1 MNARNQATSPVTT
14 IILDTVASAIDLVTE
29 FNGNYDMYC
38 SYLGQFGTGTKK
50 GVRHAVCIA
59 PVSFAVLSNVEV

>member
-1 MNARNQATSPVTT
+1 MNARNQATSSVTT
-14 IILDTVASAIDLVTE
+14 IILDTLDKAIETCVE

-38 SYLGQFGTGTKK
+38 SYLGQFATGTNKK

-59 PVSFAVLSNVEV
+59 PVSFYTLSK